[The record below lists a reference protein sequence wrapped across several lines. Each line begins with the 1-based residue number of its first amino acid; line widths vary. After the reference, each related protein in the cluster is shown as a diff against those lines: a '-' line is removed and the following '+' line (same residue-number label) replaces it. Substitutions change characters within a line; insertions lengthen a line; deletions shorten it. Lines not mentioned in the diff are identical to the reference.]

1 VRLFTGWYNGA
12 FEFTKY
18 NKKVGILG
26 LGTVGGGVVNVL
38 QKNSESIERRTGV
51 KIEVVLAGV
60 RDVKQKRICDTST
73 IKLTIDP
80 FEVVNHPDVDVVL
93 ELIGGIGLTKEL
105 VETAINNGKHV
116 ITANKALIANHG
128 NELIKLANKK
138 QVRLLFEASVA
149 GGIPIIKSL
158 EQGLSANNIES
169 LAGIING
176 TANFILTDMK
186 EKGRDFDDVLK
197 EAQALG
203 YAEEDPTFDIEGI
216 DAAHKLSILAA
227 IAFGTELQFD
237 KVSTKGI
244 SDITTEDIIHASELG
259 YTIKHLGIAKRS
271 GDGIEL
277 RVHPTLVPN
286 KQLIAQVDGVMNAV
300 MVKSDALGTSLYYGA
315 GAGDEATASAVI
327 ADLNDIINN
336 QTSNHILGWKSQ
348 QKLPVIKSDDIH
360 SEFFLRLLV
369 SDIKGV
375 LAKVTGIF
383 NDHNV
388 SIDALIQKQADE
400 NNNAHIAI
408 TTDKVSTKTVMSIKK
423 SIEASDFNQAEVQII
438 HIELL
443 D

>member
-1 VRLFTGWYNGA
+1 M
-12 FEFTKY
+12 
-18 NKKVGILG
+18 KVGILG

-38 QKNSESIERRTGV
+38 QKNSKSIKRRTGAE
-51 KIEVVLAGV
+51 IELVIAGV
-60 RDVKQKRICDTST
+60 RDLTKKRICDTKK
-73 IKLTIDP
+73 IKLTEDP
-80 FEVVNHPDVDVVL
+80 FEVVNHPDIDVVL
-93 ELIGGIGLTKEL
+93 ELIGGFGLAKEL
-105 VETAINNGKHV
+105 VETAINNGKHI
-116 ITANKALIANHG
+116 ITANKALIGNHG

-138 QVRLLFEASVA
+138 KVRFLFEASVA
-149 GGIPIIKSL
+149 GGIPIIKAL

-169 LAGIING
+169 VAGIING
-176 TANFILTDMK
+176 TGNFILTDMK
-186 EKGRDFDDVLK
+186 EKGRDFNDVLK

-227 IAFGTELQFD
+227 IAFGTEIQFD
-237 KVSTKGI
+237 KIYTKGI
-244 SDITTEDIIHASELG
+244 SEITTEDILHATELG
-259 YTIKHLGIAKRS
+259 YTIKHLGIAKRTEH
-271 GDGIEL
+271 GIEL
-277 RVHPTLVPN
+277 RVHPTLVSN
-286 KQLIAQVDGVMNAV
+286 NQLIARVNGVMNAV
-300 MVKSDALGTSLYYGA
+300 MVKSDALGTSLYYGP

-336 QTSNHILGWKSQ
+336 QTSNHTLGWKSQ
-348 QKLPVIKSDDIH
+348 QKIKVVDNDSIH

-369 SDIKGV
+369 TDVKGV

-388 SIDALIQKQADE
+388 SIEALIQKQVDE

-408 TTDKVSTKTVMSIKK
+408 TTDRISTKTVMSIKEK
-423 SIEASDFNQAEVQII
+423 IEASEFNQADVQII

>member
-1 VRLFTGWYNGA
+1 M
-12 FEFTKY
+12 
-18 NKKVGILG
+18 KVGILG
-26 LGTVGGGVVNVL
+26 LGTVGGGVINVL
-38 QKNSESIERRTGV
+38 QKNSASIERRTGV
-51 KIEVVLAGV
+51 QIELVIAGV
-60 RDVKQKRICDTST
+60 RDVTKKRICDTSN
-73 IKLTIDP
+73 IQLTEDP
-80 FEVVNHPDVDVVL
+80 FEVVNHPDIDVVL
-93 ELIGGIGLTKEL
+93 ELIGGFGLAKEL
-105 VETAINNGKHV
+105 VETAINNGKHI
-116 ITANKALIANHG
+116 ITANKALIGNHG
-128 NELIKLANKK
+128 NALMKLANKK

-149 GGIPIIKSL
+149 GGIPIIKAL
-158 EQGLSANNIES
+158 GQGLSANNIES
-169 LAGIING
+169 VAGIING
-176 TANFILTDMK
+176 TGNFILTDMK

-227 IAFGTELQFD
+227 IAFGTEIQFS
-237 KVSTKGI
+237 KVYTQGI
-244 SDITTEDIIHASELG
+244 STITTEDILHATELG
-259 YTIKHLGIAKRS
+259 YTIKHLGIAKRVE
-271 GDGIEL
+271 DGIEL

-286 KQLIAQVDGVMNAV
+286 SQLIAQVDGVMNAV

-348 QKLPVIKSDDIH
+348 EKINVIDNDAIV

-375 LAKVTGIF
+375 LSKVTGIF

-388 SIDALIQKQADE
+388 SIEALIQKQVDE
-400 NNNAHIAI
+400 NKNAHIAI

-423 SIEASDFNQAEVQII
+423 AIEASDFNQEAEVQLI